1 MWLPVTVI
9 LLFGT
14 GLTSR
19 KQRFFSS
26 LLVCVLFSGLI
37 LLVACG
43 GGGASSGNNATN
55 APGTPAEAYTITVSA
70 SGSVTQTTTVALV
83 VK

>member
-1 MWLPVTVI
+1 MWLPVSGL

-19 KQRFFSS
+19 KQRLFSS

-43 GGGASSGNNATN
+43 GGGASFGNNATN
-55 APGTPAEAYTITVSA
+55 TPGTPAGAYTITVSA
-70 SGSVTQTTTVALV
+70 SGSVAHTTTVTLT